1 MAKIGKDL
9 IQMLMFALYP
19 EPETIF
25 REYIQNASD
34 SIKDAVNQNIIDKE
48 DGHISI
54 EIKPEIQTITITDNG
69 IGINANVAES
79 VLKDIAQSTKKNKSY
94 NAGFYG
100 IGRLVGAGYC
110 RKLTFRTS
118 VKGEETYSEL
128 IYDVEKIR
136 EFLKDSTNEM
146 TADQVIENAT
156 IFRND
161 NREDIDEHYFTVIL
175 TDVLPEYSSLLEK
188 DRVNEYLTQVAPIAY
203 KPEFLSTLVL
213 PSLAELSETEPE
225 LVNYANNLET
235 VKISLNEN
243 VDIRKNYSYTIDGTD
258 EEISSLRYFMINGST
273 GKSLAWGWYAITG
286 FERQIPD
293 FDKNQK
299 PVLTKGIRL
308 RVHNIQIGTA
318 NFFDGAKY
326 FKQARSNKYFNG
338 EIHIINEDINPTT
351 DRSDL
356 APSPEALDLKY
367 QLTNFFNT
375 ELQTVY
381 QIANKA
387 KNSVKE
393 YERVIVEKN
402 EIEQKKIT
410 TDYTEENKNADLKR
424 IAEKENDAIKSINR
438 DVIDR
443 KPKSAGEEAML
454 NLYKQQYNELKD
466 NKAPYTPSSKPTV
479 VKNSDKP
486 VVDPLKELESLYSEE
501 QMKIIRRVFEIID
514 NNYYRESYQKLV
526 KPIKATI
533 IKGLKKE

>member
-34 SIKDAVNQNIIDKE
+34 SIKEAVNQNIIDKD

-69 IGINANVAES
+69 IGINSNVAES

-110 RKLTFRTS
+110 RQLTFRTS
-118 VKGEETYSEL
+118 VKGEENYSEL

-136 EFLKDSTNEM
+136 AFLKDPENEM
-146 TADQVIENAT
+146 TAEQVIENST
-156 IFRND
+156 EFRND
-161 NREDIDEHYFTVIL
+161 QKEDANEHYFTVIL
-175 TDVLPEYSSLLEK
+175 KDILPEYRSLLEK
-188 DRVNEYLTQVAPIAY
+188 DRVNEYLTQVAPVAY
-203 KPEFLSTLVL
+203 RPEFLNTLVL
-213 PSLAELSETEPE
+213 PSIYETAKIDPELAEL
-225 LVNYANNLET
+225 ANNIET
-235 VKISLNEN
+235 VKLSLNEN

-258 EEISSLRYFMINGST
+258 EEISSLRYFLLKGSS
-273 GKSLAWGWYAITG
+273 GECVDWGWDGIRG

-293 FDKNQK
+293 FNKNEK
-299 PVLTKGIRL
+299 PVLTRGLRL

-338 EIHIINEDINPTT
+338 EIHIINENIKPTT

-356 APSPEALDLKY
+356 APSPEALDLKE
-367 QLTNFFNT
+367 QLTKFFNT

-393 YERVIVEKN
+393 YERVISEKN

-410 TDYTEENKNADLKR
+410 SDYTKEDKTADLKR
-424 IAEKENDAIKSINR
+424 IAEKEEVALKSVTR
-438 DVIDR
+438 DVLDR
-443 KPKSAGEEAML
+443 QPKTPGEEAML
-454 NLYKQQYNELKD
+454 NLYKSQYSNVKD
-466 NKAPYTPSSKPTV
+466 NKTSSTLHVSEKHEKNKEKP
-479 VKNSDKP
+479 KI
-486 VVDPLKELESLYSEE
+486 DPLVELESIYPKE
-501 QMKIIRRVFEIID
+501 QMQIIRRIFEIID
-514 NNYYRESYQKLV
+514 NNYSRDSYQKLV
-526 KPIKATI
+526 GAMKSTI
-533 IKGLKKE
+533 IKGLKK

>member
-1 MAKIGKDL
+1 M
-9 IQMLMFALYP
+9 
-19 EPETIF
+19 
-25 REYIQNASD
+25 
-34 SIKDAVNQNIIDKE
+34 NQNIIDKE

-156 IFRND
+156 IFSNN

-175 TDVLPEYSSLLEK
+175 TDVLPEYRSLLEK

-203 KPEFLSTLVL
+203 RPEFLSALVL
-213 PSLAELSETEPE
+213 PSLDELSETEPE

-258 EEISSLRYFMINGST
+258 EEISSLRYFLINGST
-273 GKSLAWGWYAITG
+273 GEALAWGWYAITG

-338 EIHIINEDINPTT
+338 EIHIINEDIKPTT

-393 YERVIVEKN
+393 YERVIVEKK

-410 TDYTEENKNADLKR
+410 SDYTEDNKKADLKR

-438 DVIDR
+438 DVIER
-443 KPKSAGEEAML
+443 KPKYAGEEAML
-454 NLYKQQYNELKD
+454 NLYKQQYTELKEQEP
-466 NKAPYTPSSKPTV
+466 AFTPSSTPSI
-479 VKNSDKP
+479 VKASDKK
-486 VVDPLKELESLYSEE
+486 VIDPLKELESVYSAE
-501 QMKIIRRVFEIID
+501 QMQVIRRIFEIID

-533 IKGLKKE
+533 IKGLKK